1 MRAGTVTSGAWVVGK
16 LDRDGFTSVAARGQ
30 CPVEHL
36 DCSLGFRSQVESDE
50 ADTFRQA

>member
-1 MRAGTVTSGAWVVGK
+1 MRAWTVTSGAWVVGK

-50 ADTFRQA
+50 ANTF